1 MQNYEERIP
10 LRTIL
15 QHFVNHV
22 ESLEL
27 ASQSQQKD
35 CYEEEFLDLKLF
47 SESIKTNADFSSSEG
62 EKEVNK
68 KKNRYKDILPF
79 DVSRVIL
86 DEYAGIPG
94 SDYINANFIKG
105 ASGSMAYI
113 ASQGPLPHTVND
125 FWRMIVQCQV
135 KVIVMACNEKES
147 GKHKCE
153 NYWVEEEGVDKQ
165 FGMANVRLIKAS
177 TICPDFCVRMLKL
190 TYTNSQNKVE
200 ERTVCQFHYSAWPDH
215 GVPPLVRP
223 LLDMVRLV
231 RDTQASETL
240 PVLVHCS
247 AGCGR
252 TGTICAI
259 DYVWGLL
266 RAGKL
271 NRDFSLFTLVREMR
285 KQRIAMVQTKE
296 QYILVHQAVKEL
308 FLEQLRMIDSHPYE
322 NIDSDGCL
330 ISSEAP
336 PEPLYDTIESCRRK
350 DPPPRQ
356 DQPSNHN
363 KDMETPQKKPLKN
376 NASISSTSQT
386 PQKNFYSQPTTPQNT
401 PSNTPLQTPTKPRIA
416 KLKSL
421 FEKNLTYSHLKCA
434 SKNKP
439 SVCRSN
445 SLGAVHVQ
453 HKTNMKNSGTPTT
466 PANTDQ
472 QKHKIV
478 TIVKP
483 VQKNTS
489 TPPPPPSQTCNVKRS
504 KSLRLLSSSSKLSFN
519 VEQPEPL
526 SVRTLSLES
535 IVDEPSNDRLKQAKS
550 SSHIEKIHTSSSA
563 SPYDFEILHKFKY
576 LVSGLGIR
584 ERRNSFRKA
593 VEKSS
598 QQNHLVDSHPG
609 KYTPKPFHS
618 NQISSP
624 VAVVK
629 PQRHIKM
636 NSNDDHNDSNN
647 NTSGNN
653 FPQTPSH
660 STIKSVNYETDP
672 RYASVD
678 HSYKPNN
685 PSQSQRDLQTQ
696 SQQSRD
702 SVNLSQSQQS
712 RDSVM
717 VTPKRNVRESNYSS
731 PKTVSGVKMRNRA
744 RDDLALCNGNQS
756 SKVKRHASV
765 MLYRNSL
772 IEDSTTHKPLTVWQ
786 GSMTSPETSWS
797 QTPGVDI
804 DQVAASMSLQSDS
817 TKKHLNTV
825 LQNIQTRKSKSM
837 DPVYAEANALS
848 SNSRNVNNLGIGNIN
863 LGSSGSSSSSLGNN
877 SSPDSSNR
885 MKMISN
891 IVNSPIS
898 SLANSNNRM
907 NKKYV
912 SYNNSNTSSSGSLKQ
927 NNNPTP
933 SVKQQYL

>member
-1 MQNYEERIP
+1 
-10 LRTIL
+10 
-15 QHFVNHV
+15 
-22 ESLEL
+22 
-27 ASQSQQKD
+27 
-35 CYEEEFLDLKLF
+35 
-47 SESIKTNADFSSSEG
+47 
-62 EKEVNK
+62 
-68 KKNRYKDILPF
+68 
-79 DVSRVIL
+79 
-86 DEYAGIPG
+86 
-94 SDYINANFIKG
+94 
-105 ASGSMAYI
+105 
-113 ASQGPLPHTVND
+113 
-125 FWRMIVQCQV
+125 
-135 KVIVMACNEKES
+135 
-147 GKHKCE
+147 
-153 NYWVEEEGVDKQ
+153 
-165 FGMANVRLIKAS
+165 
-177 TICPDFCVRMLKL
+177 
-190 TYTNSQNKVE
+190 
-200 ERTVCQFHYSAWPDH
+200 
-215 GVPPLVRP
+215 
-223 LLDMVRLV
+223 
-231 RDTQASETL
+231 
-240 PVLVHCS
+240 
-247 AGCGR
+247 
-252 TGTICAI
+252 
-259 DYVWGLL
+259 
-266 RAGKL
+266 
-271 NRDFSLFTLVREMR
+271 MR

-336 PEPLYDTIESCRRK
+336 PEPLYDTIESCRRQE
-350 DPPPRQ
+350 PPPRQ
-356 DQPSNHN
+356 DPPSNNN

-386 PQKNFYSQPTTPQNT
+386 PQKSFYSQPTTPQNT
-401 PSNTPLQTPTKPRIA
+401 PLNTPLQTPTKPRIA

-453 HKTNMKNSGTPTT
+453 HKTNVKNSGIPTT
-466 PANTDQ
+466 PANTPANVDQ
-472 QKHKIV
+472 PKPKIV

-550 SSHIEKIHTSSSA
+550 SSHIEKIHTPSA

-598 QQNHLVDSHPG
+598 QQNHQDSHPG
-609 KYTPKPFHS
+609 KYTPKPFLS

-636 NSNDDHNDSNN
+636 NSSDDHNDTNN

-653 FPQTPSH
+653 FPQTPTH
-660 STIKSVNYETDP
+660 STLKSINYETDQAP
-672 RYASVD
+672 RYATSGPMD
-678 HSYKPNN
+678 HSYKPNL
-685 PSQSQRDLQTQ
+685 PSQ

-702 SVNLSQSQQS
+702 GQLQPQQQNVQSQS

-744 RDDLALCNGNQS
+744 RDDLALCNGSQT

-837 DPVYAEANALS
+837 DPVYAEANSLP
-848 SNSRNVNNLGIGNIN
+848 SNSRVNINNLGIGNIN
-863 LGSSGSSSSSLGNN
+863 LGSKNGSSGSSSSSTLGNN
-877 SSPDSSNR
+877 SSPESSNR

-898 SLANSNNRM
+898 SLVNSNSRVN
-907 NKKYV
+907 NSPSKKYV
-912 SYNNSNTSSSGSLKQ
+912 NYNSSSTSSPNSLKQ
-927 NNNPTP
+927 NNNSTP